1 MKPDFSGVWKA
12 NLANSTLLGPIPK
25 GMSASIHHADP
36 ELRVDMVLAKPDE
49 TVVRRTSQFLTT
61 GEEVSNS
68 LYSTQMRSRAQWI
81 GKELLIESWV
91 TLKGKEWHTRDFWSL
106 SEDGQMLTMEHRH
119 DDLAGQI
126 ARLDR
131 MPQEVE

>member
-1 MKPDFSGVWKA
+1 
-12 NLANSTLLGPIPK
+12 
-25 GMSASIHHADP
+25 MSASIHHADP

-68 LYSTQMRSRAQWI
+68 LYDTQMRSRAQWM

-106 SEDGQMLTMEHRH
+106 SEDGQMLTMEHRD

-131 MPQEVE
+131 VPQEVE